1 MKFYI
6 KLSIAL
12 VVMTSFFNCTKEY
25 QNPNAATK
33 DEVLKSPEGLMGLVV
48 GLRTQWSVGGASTL
62 FSQVVCNGL
71 STGELTVLNTGN
83 AALASLEAGK
93 GSLNG
98 ANSTMANLWT
108 GANLAKANA
117 QLLID
122 NAGNI
127 GDTGTKSG
135 VLAYGYF
142 FKALAIGTMAQ
153 YWEQVSAEVIS
164 SSEYIGGKRPGFI
177 TRAAALDQAVSLLRQ
192 AEATLAT
199 PPSAVFNTRV
209 GADFDLAS
217 SIQAMIA
224 RFSMMNG
231 KYSDASAA
239 AAKAAAA
246 TALSR
251 FRFDAVN
258 QNPIFRSGFV
268 SNNVI
273 GGVDKFGLKGS
284 LLPDS
289 ADARIPFYLGGTTLS
304 KATGFYKSDTDVIP
318 LFLPSEMT
326 LIIAEVLA
334 RDNKIA
340 EAITELNKVLT
351 KTTDPYNVTAK
362 LKPYA
367 GAETKDAVLTE
378 IFRQRCIELY
388 LSGLKLDDSRRFG
401 RPGPLDT
408 GAERNRNFYPYPNAE
423 RDNNPNTPKDPDV

>member
-33 DEVLKSPEGLMGLVV
+33 DEVLKSPDGLMGLVV